1 MRKVEKPAYMRKTA
15 FVCMLE
21 NGWSF
26 RALFRTFQPFCKNL
40 LRRHSKITITRAKN
54 SRQGHW
60 SVACLKMLKGNYN
73 QCNKHSFSDQYF
85 ENLVTSVEKK
95 TPGPEIRIYLYWDRW
110 AINRN
115 YSHWRLEGIYGMCGI
130 LCSSARPKPSFGIGN
145 WNQVQV
151 SVSVSGP

>member
-1 MRKVEKPAYMRKTA
+1 MIEWTFYCNHNQMCLPQYKVNVY
-15 FVCMLE
+15 CLE
-21 NGWSF
+21 YLGYIIWCCFEN
-26 RALFRTFQPFCKNL
+26 AE
-40 LRRHSKITITRAKN
+40 
-54 SRQGHW
+54 
-60 SVACLKMLKGNYN
+60 KGNYN
-73 QCNKHSFSDQYF
+73 QCKHSFSDQYF
-85 ENLVTSVEKK
+85 ENLVTSVKKNK